1 MAVLLGS
8 TSTNKFPLK
17 LAKESLHDSIYYLKE
32 GSHFKGF
39 NATQTKLRL
48 SSILEINKDLPYSVY
63 ANILAIELVNR
74 HRERIFVKGLLDEY
88 NVGQRSDKGIFE
100 LYIK

>member
-1 MAVLLGS
+1 MSVFLGEIKG
-8 TSTNKFPLK
+8 KFPLK
-17 LAKESLHDSIYYLKE
+17 LAKDSFQDAIYYLKE
-32 GSHFKGF
+32 GEHFKGF
-39 NATQTKLRL
+39 NASQTKMRISHL
-48 SSILEINKDLPYSVY
+48 LEVSKELPYSVY
-63 ANILAIELVNR
+63 ANILAIELVNK